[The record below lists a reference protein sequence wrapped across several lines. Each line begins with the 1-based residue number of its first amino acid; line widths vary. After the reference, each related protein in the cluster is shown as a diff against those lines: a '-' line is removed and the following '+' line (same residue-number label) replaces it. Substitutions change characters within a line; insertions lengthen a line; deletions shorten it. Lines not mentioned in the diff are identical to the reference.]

1 MKKNSGFY
9 FLIIF
14 LSGLLLIFIVAPMV
28 GMVLSSSTSKI
39 FDTAQDPQ
47 FRESLR
53 LTLLT
58 SAAAT
63 LVGAIGA
70 IPLAWLLA
78 RHEFPLKRI
87 LTGII
92 DLPIVIPHTAAG
104 VAILGFVSRDTL
116 IGRFADMAG
125 LNLVG
130 SPLGI
135 SLAMAFVSLPF
146 LINAARSG
154 FEAVPLRLEQAAAT
168 LGASPARIL
177 LTISI
182 PMASRSLIAG
192 LVLMFARGLSE
203 FGAVVIVAYHPM
215 VTPVYLFDRLNNF
228 GIEYATPVAILL
240 LGVSLGVFILS
251 RALSKDN
258 FYARNQ
264 RHKTQS
270 R

>member
-1 MKKNSGFY
+1 
-9 FLIIF
+9 
-14 LSGLLLIFIVAPMV
+14 
-28 GMVLSSSTSKI
+28 
-39 FDTAQDPQ
+39 
-47 FRESLR
+47 
-53 LTLLT
+53 
-58 SAAAT
+58 
-63 LVGAIGA
+63 
-70 IPLAWLLA
+70 
-78 RHEFPLKRI
+78 
-87 LTGII
+87 
-92 DLPIVIPHTAAG
+92 
-104 VAILGFVSRDTL
+104 
-116 IGRFADMAG
+116 MAG